1 VAADPAFVQMI
12 RALIFD
18 FDGLILDTETPVF
31 RSWQELYAAQ
41 GGCLTYEL
49 WAQTVGTVST
59 EAEHFA
65 ALEIQTGYP
74 LDRETLGPQRR
85 QREGELILKQ
95 PILPG
100 VRELLVEGKQ
110 RGLKIG
116 LASSAGCK
124 WVLGHLR
131 RLELLSYFDSVR
143 GRDDV
148 ERVKPDPELFLTVL
162 ADLEAEPREAVVFE
176 DSPNGIRAAKAAG
189 LLCVAVPNP
198 VTRQYSLAQADLRL
212 ESLAEMPPPA
222 LIEKIEETF
231 LK

>member
-1 VAADPAFVQMI
+1 MI

-18 FDGLILDTETPVF
+18 FDGLILDTETPVY

-41 GGCLTYEL
+41 GGCLTHAE
-49 WAQTVGTVST
+49 WAQVVGTVST

-65 ALEIQTGYP
+65 RLEAQIGRP
-74 LDRETLGPQRR
+74 LDRAKLGAQRR
-85 QREGELILKQ
+85 QHESELILRQ
-95 PILPG
+95 PVLPG
-100 VRELLVEGKQ
+100 VREMLVEGKQ

-116 LASSAGCK
+116 LASSAGCP
-124 WVLGHLR
+124 WVVGHLR
-131 RLELLSYFDSVR
+131 RLDLLEHFDSVR

-162 ADLEAEPREAVVFE
+162 ADLDAQPREAVVFE

-198 VTRQYSLAQADLRL
+198 VTRQYSLAQADLCL
-212 ESLAEMPPPA
+212 ESLAEMPLLS
-222 LIEKIEETF
+222 LIERIEREF

>member
-1 VAADPAFVQMI
+1 
-12 RALIFD
+12 
-18 FDGLILDTETPVF
+18 
-31 RSWQELYAAQ
+31 
-41 GGCLTYEL
+41 
-49 WAQTVGTVST
+49 
-59 EAEHFA
+59 
-65 ALEIQTGYP
+65 
-74 LDRETLGPQRR
+74 
-85 QREGELILKQ
+85 
-95 PILPG
+95 
-100 VRELLVEGKQ
+100 
-110 RGLKIG
+110 
-116 LASSAGCK
+116 
-124 WVLGHLR
+124 VLGHLR
-131 RLELLSYFDSVR
+131 RLELLNYFDSVR

>member
-1 VAADPAFVQMI
+1 MI

-18 FDGLILDTETPVF
+18 FDGLILDTETPVY

-41 GGCLTYEL
+41 GGCLTYAE
-49 WAQTVGTVST
+49 WAQVVGTVST

-65 ALEIQTGYP
+65 RLEAQIGRP
-74 LDRETLGPQRR
+74 LDRGKLGAQRR
-85 QREGELILKQ
+85 QHESELILKQ
-95 PILPG
+95 PVLPG
-100 VRELLVEGKQ
+100 VREILVEAKQ

-116 LASSAGCK
+116 LASSAGCP
-124 WVLGHLR
+124 WVVGHLQ
-131 RLELLSYFDSVR
+131 RLDLLEHFDSVR

-162 ADLEAEPREAVVFE
+162 ADLGAQPQEAVVFE

-212 ESLAEMPPPA
+212 ESLAEMPLLS
-222 LIEKIEETF
+222 LIERIEREF

>member
-1 VAADPAFVQMI
+1 MI

-31 RSWQELYAAQ
+31 HSWQELFAAQ
-41 GGCLTYEL
+41 GGCLTYEQ

-59 EAEHFA
+59 EAEHFDW
-65 ALEIQTGYP
+65 LEAQTGHV

-85 QREGELILKQ
+85 QRESELILKQ
-95 PILPG
+95 PVLPG
-100 VRELLVEGKQ
+100 VREMLAEGKQ

-116 LASSAGCK
+116 LASSAGCP
-124 WVLGHLR
+124 WVVGHLQ
-131 RLELLSYFDSVR
+131 RLHLLEYFDSIR

-148 ERVKPDPELFLTVL
+148 EQVKPDPELFLTVL
-162 ADLEAEPREAVVFE
+162 ADLGAQPREAVVFE

-212 ESLAEMPPPA
+212 ESLAEIPLSS
-222 LIEKIEETF
+222 LIERIERDI

>member
-1 VAADPAFVQMI
+1 MI

-95 PILPG
+95 PVLPG

-212 ESLAEMPPPA
+212 ESLAEMPPPT